1 MIERPLSITITT
13 GTVIKTMF
21 VLAGAWLVYTLFDVV
36 LVILT
41 AIVIASAIEPA
52 TKWFT
57 ARRVP
62 RVVAVLFVFL
72 GFLATV
78 FGIFYF
84 FLPIFLSEVITL
96 VSSLSGIMDTLTR
109 APGDYVPVLGASEQA
124 GFPVSSIVQE
134 LRMMVQEFSSNAFF
148 AASNVFG
155 GVLSFGLILIFSF
168 YFAMQEKGI
177 EEFLSIVTPAEYEPY
192 IVGLWRRAQHKIGLW
207 MQGQLLL
214 GVIMGVLV
222 FLGLTILGV
231 KHALALAVFAGMF
244 EIIPLFGPT
253 LAAIP
258 AVAFAFADGGLI
270 MGLIVIGLYV
280 MFQQFEN
287 HLIYPLVVTKVVGVP
302 PLLVIL
308 ALVIGAKV
316 AGFLGILLAVPI
328 AAAIQEVVSDLN
340 TRRLAHQQAMRSG
353 Q

>member
-134 LRMMVQEFSSNAFF
+134 LRMM
-148 AASNVFG
+148 G
-155 GVLSFGLILIFSF
+155 
-168 YFAMQEKGI
+168 
-177 EEFLSIVTPAEYEPY
+177 
-192 IVGLWRRAQHKIGLW
+192 
-207 MQGQLLL
+207 
-214 GVIMGVLV
+214 
-222 FLGLTILGV
+222 
-231 KHALALAVFAGMF
+231 
-244 EIIPLFGPT
+244 
-253 LAAIP
+253 
-258 AVAFAFADGGLI
+258 
-270 MGLIVIGLYV
+270 
-280 MFQQFEN
+280 
-287 HLIYPLVVTKVVGVP
+287 
-302 PLLVIL
+302 
-308 ALVIGAKV
+308 
-316 AGFLGILLAVPI
+316 
-328 AAAIQEVVSDLN
+328 
-340 TRRLAHQQAMRSG
+340 
-353 Q
+353 